1 MGVTPYTHIQ
11 HLSSGVLLAAG
22 RLIKLLPGESES
34 ELSPSLGSW
43 LTHMGPPRGKEKGE
57 ASPWAAYLSTFFVT
71 GLPHTG
77 PHSLVYNEGH
87 LLSAYYVP
95 RAC

>member
-22 RLIKLLPGESES
+22 RLIKLLPGENES
-34 ELSPSLGSW
+34 ELTSQPGEPANTHGPSWGEE
-43 LTHMGPPRGKEKGE
+43 MGE
-57 ASPWAAYLSTFFVT
+57 ASPWAAHLSTFFVT

-77 PHSLVYNEGH
+77 PHSLAYNEGH
-87 LLSAYYVP
+87 LLSAYCVP